1 MAPSLDYVIEQV
13 QREKGIS
20 RDVIVDAIET
30 AILTAVRKKMGQDLD
45 LEAQYN
51 PETGE
56 IEVFQFRTV
65 VEEVENPDTEI
76 SLEEARRELDEESE
90 VGDSIGVKIDTS
102 DLGRIAAQTAKQ
114 VIMQKVRDAELE
126 SIYEQYKDRKGD
138 LISGTVQRI
147 ERGGH
152 ILVNLGKTEA
162 LLPLS
167 EQIPNETF
175 RRGERVRALIIDV
188 RKETRGPQIILS
200 RTHPGFLIR
209 LFELE
214 VPEIASGDVKIV
226 NAVRDP
232 GQRAK
237 IAVYTKDSHID
248 PVGSCVGVRGSRVQ
262 NIVQELRGERI
273 DIIPWTPDYTKFICS
288 ALAPAKISKVFIDE
302 ENRSIEVIVDD
313 DQLSLAIGKKGQNV
327 RLASKLTEWRI
338 DIRSETELEETF
350 KKAVADFMEKLDIG
364 EVLARMLY
372 NEGFVSVE
380 EIAEVDIDELLEI
393 EGLEEEKARWIH
405 ERAKAAVKASEAPEG
420 GTLEEAEEKTSEKKG
435 AAGSD
440 LKALPGVGPKLFSQ
454 FVQSGIETVEK
465 LASLSLEELMKVP
478 GVGEKKAKALL
489 ESAKAALEQ
498 GDEA

>member
-20 RDVIVDAIET
+20 REVIVDAIET
-30 AILTAVRKKMGQDLD
+30 AILTAVKKKMGQDLD

-65 VEEVENPDTEI
+65 VEEVEDPDTEI

-90 VGDSIGVKIDTS
+90 IGDSIGIKVDTS

-152 ILVNLGKTEA
+152 VLVNLGKTEA
-162 LLPLS
+162 LLPVS
-167 EQIPNETF
+167 EQIPNEAF

-232 GQRAK
+232 GHRAK

-302 ENRSIEVIVDD
+302 ENRSIEVIVED

-350 KKAVADFMEKLDIG
+350 KKAVADFMEKLGIG

-372 NEGFVSVE
+372 SEGFTSIE
-380 EIAEVDIDELLEI
+380 EIAEVDLEELLEI
-393 EGLEEEKARWIH
+393 EGLEEERARWIY
-405 ERAKAAVKASEAPEG
+405 EKARAAVGPSAESGETGKADEIASPVVPGE
-420 GTLEEAEEKTSEKKG
+420 
-435 AAGSD
+435 D
-440 LKALPGVGPKLFSQ
+440 LKTLPGVGPKLAEQ
-454 FVQSGIETVEK
+454 LTAAGIVSVEK
-465 LASLSLEELMKVP
+465 LATLSLEELTKVP
-478 GVGEKKAKALL
+478 GVGEKKAQALI
-489 ESAKAALEQ
+489 EAANEALEQ
-498 GDEA
+498 GDDA

>member
-20 RDVIVDAIET
+20 REVIIDAIET
-30 AILTAVRKKMGQDLD
+30 AILTAVRKKLGQDLD

-65 VEEVENPDTEI
+65 VEEVEDPNTEI
-76 SLEEARRELDEESE
+76 SLEEARKDLDEESE
-90 VGDSIGVKIDTS
+90 IGDSIGIKVDTS

-114 VIMQKVRDAELE
+114 VIMQKVRDAERE
-126 SIYEQYKDRKGD
+126 SIYDQYKDRKGD

-152 ILVNLGKTEA
+152 LLVNLGKTEA
-162 LLPLS
+162 LLPVS

-214 VPEIASGDVKIV
+214 VPEIASGDVKII

-273 DIIPWTPDYTKFICS
+273 DIIPWTPDYTTFICS

-302 ENRSIEVIVDD
+302 ENRSIEVIVED
-313 DQLSLAIGKKGQNV
+313 DQLSLAIGKRGQNV

-338 DIRSETELEETF
+338 DIRSETELEESF
-350 KKAVADFMEKLDIG
+350 QKAVATFMEKLGIG
-364 EVLARMLY
+364 EVMARMLY
-372 NEGFVSVE
+372 NEGFESVE
-380 EIAEVDIDELLEI
+380 EIADIELDELLEI

-405 ERAKAAVKASEAPEG
+405 ERAKAAVAEVQGPDVEAVEPDEKNHAG
-420 GTLEEAEEKTSEKKG
+420 GAEIEDNRLKKVPGIGPKLLSALEEAGITS
-435 AAGSD
+435 
-440 LKALPGVGPKLFSQ
+440 P
-454 FVQSGIETVEK
+454 EK
-465 LASLSLEELMKVP
+465 LVTVPKDELVKIP
-478 GVGEKKAKALL
+478 GVGEKKA
-489 ESAKAALEQ
+489 ESLKEAAKAFIG
-498 GDEA
+498 GDDA

>member
-20 RDVIVDAIET
+20 REVIVNAIET
-30 AILTAVRKKMGQDLD
+30 AILTAVRKKLGQDLD
-45 LEAQYN
+45 LEAQFN

-65 VEEVENPDTEI
+65 VEEVEDPNTEI

-90 VGDSIGVKIDTS
+90 VGDSIGIKVDTS

-114 VIMQKVRDAELE
+114 VIMQKIRDAEHE
-126 SIYEQYKDRKGD
+126 SIYDQYKDRKGD
-138 LISGTVQRI
+138 LVSGTVQRI

-152 ILVNLGKTEA
+152 LLVNLGKTEA
-162 LLPLS
+162 LLPVS
-167 EQIPNETF
+167 EQIPNESF

-214 VPEIASGDVKIV
+214 VPEIASGDVKII

-273 DIIPWTPDYTKFICS
+273 DIIPWTPDYTTFICS

-350 KKAVADFMEKLDIG
+350 KKTVAEFMEKLEIG

-372 NEGFVSVE
+372 NEGFSSIE
-380 EIAEVDIDELLEI
+380 EIANGELEELLEI

-405 ERAKAAVKASEAPEG
+405 ERARAAMSR
-420 GTLEEAEEKTSEKKG
+420 EET
-435 AAGSD
+435 AGSGSEENEASSPSEGM
-440 LKALPGVGPKLFSQ
+440 ALEAVPGIGSKLMDELRQ
-454 FVQSGIETVEK
+454 IGIGTVEE
-465 LASLSLEELMKVP
+465 LASIPVERLTEVP
-478 GVGEKKAKALL
+478 GVGEKTAQKLLSAAQSLL
-489 ESAKAALEQ
+489 E
-498 GDEA
+498 GDDDAS

>member
-20 RDVIVDAIET
+20 REVIIDAIET
-30 AILTAVRKKMGQDLD
+30 AILTAVRKKLGQDLD

-65 VEEVENPDTEI
+65 VEEVEDPNTEI
-76 SLEEARRELDEESE
+76 SLEEARKDLDEESE
-90 VGDSIGVKIDTS
+90 IGDSIGIKVDTS

-114 VIMQKVRDAELE
+114 VIMQKVRDAERE
-126 SIYEQYKDRKGD
+126 SIYDQYKDRKGD

-152 ILVNLGKTEA
+152 LLVNLGKTEA
-162 LLPLS
+162 LLPVS

-214 VPEIASGDVKIV
+214 VPEIASGDVKII

-273 DIIPWTPDYTKFICS
+273 DIIPWTPDYTTFICS

-302 ENRSIEVIVDD
+302 ENRSIEVIVED
-313 DQLSLAIGKKGQNV
+313 DQLSLAIGKRGQNV

-338 DIRSETELEETF
+338 DIRSETELEESF
-350 KKAVADFMEKLDIG
+350 QKAVATFMEKLGIG
-364 EVLARMLY
+364 EVMARMLY
-372 NEGFVSVE
+372 NEGFESVE
-380 EIAEVDIDELLEI
+380 EIADIELDELLEI

-405 ERAKAAVKASEAPEG
+405 ERAKAAVAEVQGPDVEAVGPDEKNHAG
-420 GTLEEAEEKTSEKKG
+420 GAEIEDNRLKEIPGIGPKLLSALEEAGITS
-435 AAGSD
+435 
-440 LKALPGVGPKLFSQ
+440 P
-454 FVQSGIETVEK
+454 EK
-465 LASLSLEELMKVP
+465 LVTVPKDELVKIP
-478 GVGEKKAKALL
+478 GVGEKKA
-489 ESAKAALEQ
+489 ESLKEAAKAFIG
-498 GDEA
+498 GDDA

>member
-20 RDVIVDAIET
+20 REVIVDAIET

-45 LEAQYN
+45 LEAQFN

-65 VEEVENPDTEI
+65 VEEVEDSNTEI

-90 VGDSIGVKIDTS
+90 VGDSIGIKVDTS

-114 VIMQKVRDAELE
+114 VIMQKIRDAEHE
-126 SIYEQYKDRKGD
+126 SIYDQYKDRKGD
-138 LISGTVQRI
+138 LVSGTVQRI

-152 ILVNLGKTEA
+152 LLVNLGKTEA
-162 LLPLS
+162 LLPVS
-167 EQIPNETF
+167 EQIPNENF

-214 VPEIASGDVKIV
+214 VPEIASGDVKII

-273 DIIPWTPDYTKFICS
+273 DIIPWTPDSTTFICS

-313 DQLSLAIGKKGQNV
+313 DQLSLAIGKRGQNV

-350 KKAVADFMEKLDIG
+350 KKTVAEFMEKLEIG

-372 NEGFVSVE
+372 NEGFTSIE
-380 EIAEVDIDELLEI
+380 EIANGDVEELLEI
-393 EGLEEEKARWIH
+393 EGLEDDKARWIH
-405 ERAKAAVKASEAPEG
+405 ERARTAVTGEDKIGTAQGEEVSQRTAG
-420 GTLEEAEEKTSEKKG
+420 KTLESVSG
-435 AAGSD
+435 I
-440 LKALPGVGPKLFSQ
+440 GPKLMAELQ
-454 FVQSGIETVEK
+454 QLGVQKVEELAAVPVEK
-465 LASLSLEELMKVP
+465 LMELP
-478 GVGEKKAKALL
+478 GVGEKMAQKLI
-489 ESAKAALEQ
+489 ESARSLME
-498 GDEA
+498 GDHDA

>member
-20 RDVIVDAIET
+20 REVIVDAIET
-30 AILTAVRKKMGQDLD
+30 AILTAVRKKLGLDLD
-45 LEAQYN
+45 LEAHFNQ
-51 PETGE
+51 ETGE

-65 VEEVENPDTEI
+65 VEEVKDPNTEI
-76 SLEEARRELDEESE
+76 SLNEARRELDEESE
-90 VGDSIGVKIDTS
+90 VGDSIGIKVDTS
-102 DLGRIAAQTAKQ
+102 NLGRIAAQTAKQ
-114 VIMQKVRDAELE
+114 VIMQKIRDAEHE
-126 SIYEQYKDRKGD
+126 SIYDQYRDRKGD
-138 LISGTVQRI
+138 LVSGTVQRV
-147 ERGGH
+147 ERGRH

-162 LLPLS
+162 LLPAS
-167 EQIPNETF
+167 EQIPNENF

-214 VPEIASGDVKIV
+214 VPEIASGDVKII

-237 IAVYTKDSHID
+237 IAVYTKDPHID

-273 DIIPWTPDYTKFICS
+273 DIIPWTPDYTTFICS

-313 DQLSLAIGKKGQNV
+313 DQLSLAIGKRGQNV

-338 DIRSETELEETF
+338 DIRSETELEEIF
-350 KKAVADFMEKLDIG
+350 QSAVAEFMEKLEVG

-372 NEGFVSVE
+372 NEGFKSIE
-380 EIAEVDIDELLEI
+380 EIADVDIEELMEI

-405 ERAKAAVKASEAPEG
+405 ERAKLTVREKKDTTAGGRPAAVSRG
-420 GTLEEAEEKTSEKKG
+420 RSLEEISG
-435 AAGSD
+435 I
-440 LKALPGVGPKLFSQ
+440 GPKLLKEL
-454 FVQSGIETVEK
+454 VELGIDSPEK
-465 LASLSLEELMKVP
+465 LASASIEKLREIP
-478 GVGEKKAKALL
+478 GVGEKKALKLV
-489 ESAKAALEQ
+489 EAAQTLSVE
-498 GDEA
+498 EK

>member
-1 MAPSLDYVIEQV
+1 MAPSLDYVIDQV

-20 RDVIVDAIET
+20 REVIVDAIET

-65 VEEVENPDTEI
+65 VEEVADSNTEI
-76 SLEEARRELDEESE
+76 SLEDARRELDGESE
-90 VGDSIGVKIDTS
+90 VGDSIGIKVDTS

-114 VIMQKVRDAELE
+114 VIMQKVRDAERE
-126 SIYEQYKDRKGD
+126 SIYDQYKDRKGD

-152 ILVNLGKTEA
+152 LLVNLGKAEA
-162 LLPLS
+162 LLPMS
-167 EQIPNETF
+167 EQIPNENF
-175 RRGERVRALIIDV
+175 RRGERVRALVIDV
-188 RKETRGPQIILS
+188 RKDTRGPQIILS

-214 VPEIASGDVKIV
+214 VPEIASGDVKII

-232 GQRAK
+232 GERAK

-273 DIIPWTPDYTKFICS
+273 DIIPWTPDYTTFICS

-302 ENRSIEVIVDD
+302 ENRSIEVIVED
-313 DQLSLAIGKKGQNV
+313 DQLSLAIGKRGQNV

-350 KKAVADFMEKLDIG
+350 QKAVADFMGKLEIG
-364 EVLARMLY
+364 EVLARVLY
-372 NEGFVSVE
+372 NEGFTSIE
-380 EIAEVDIDELLEI
+380 EIADVDLDELLDI
-393 EGLEEEKARWIH
+393 EGLEEERARWIH
-405 ERAKAAVKASEAPEG
+405 ERARAAVSKEKESVEG
-420 GTLEEAEEKTSEKKG
+420 RKTALTPSGKL
-435 AAGSD
+435 
-440 LKALPGVGPKLFSQ
+440 LKEIPGVGPSLLAELEK
-454 FVQSGIETVEK
+454 SGVGSVEELASISLEK
-465 LASLSLEELMKVP
+465 LMEIP
-478 GVGEKKAKALL
+478 GVGEKKARKLIDA
-489 ESAKAALEQ
+489 AKTLTEG
-498 GDEA
+498 GDDA

>member
-20 RDVIVDAIET
+20 REVIIDAIET
-30 AILTAVRKKMGQDLD
+30 AILTAVRRKEGQDLD
-45 LEAQYN
+45 LEARYN

-65 VEEVENPDTEI
+65 VEEVEDPDAEVL
-76 SLEEARRELDEESE
+76 LEDARRELDEESE
-90 VGDSIGVKIDTS
+90 VGDSIGIKVDTS
-102 DLGRIAAQTAKQ
+102 NLGRIAAQTAKQ
-114 VIMQKVRDAELE
+114 VIMQKVRDAERE

-138 LISGTVQRI
+138 LVSGTVQRI

-152 ILVNLGKTEA
+152 LLVNLGKTEA
-162 LLPLS
+162 LLPMS
-167 EQIPNETF
+167 EQIPSEAF
-175 RRGERVRALIIDV
+175 RRGERVRALVIDV

-214 VPEIASGDVKIV
+214 VPEIASGDVKII

-232 GQRAK
+232 GERAK

-273 DIIPWTPDYTKFICS
+273 DIIPWTPDYTTFICS
-288 ALAPAKISKVFIDE
+288 SLAPAKISKVFIDE
-302 ENRSIEVIVDD
+302 ENRLIEVIVDE
-313 DQLSLAIGKKGQNV
+313 DQLSLAIGKRGQNV

-338 DIRSETELEETF
+338 DIKSEVELKETF
-350 KKAVADFMEKLDIG
+350 QKAVKDFMKKLEIG

-372 NEGFVSVE
+372 NEGFTSIE
-380 EIAEVDIDELLEI
+380 EIAGVDLEELLEI
-393 EGLEEEKARWIH
+393 EGLEKGKAQWIH
-405 ERAKAAVKASEAPEG
+405 ERALASVQGTEG
-420 GTLEEAEEKTSEKKG
+420 L
-435 AAGSD
+435 SD
-440 LKALPGVGPKLFSQ
+440 QSLKEVPGVGPKLLAQ
-454 FVQSGIETVEK
+454 LGKAGIISVERLASVPLEK
-465 LASLSLEELMKVP
+465 LTEIP
-478 GVGEKKAKALL
+478 GVGEKKAQMLQEA
-489 ESAKAALEQ
+489 AKVLV
-498 GDEA
+498 GSSDEA

>member
-20 RDVIVDAIET
+20 RDVIIDAIET
-30 AILTAVRKKMGQDLD
+30 AILTAVRRKVGQDLD
-45 LEAQYN
+45 LEARYN

-65 VEEVENPDTEI
+65 VEEVKDPDTEI
-76 SLEEARRELDEESE
+76 LLEDARRELDEESE
-90 VGDSIGVKIDTS
+90 VGDSIGIKVDTS
-102 DLGRIAAQTAKQ
+102 NLGRIAAQTAKQ
-114 VIMQKVRDAELE
+114 VIMQKVRDAERE

-138 LISGTVQRI
+138 LVSGTVQRI

-162 LLPLS
+162 LLPMS

-175 RRGERVRALIIDV
+175 RRGERVRALVIDV
-188 RKETRGPQIILS
+188 RKDTRGPQIILS

-214 VPEIASGDVKIV
+214 VPEIASGDVKII

-232 GQRAK
+232 GERAK

-273 DIIPWTPDYTKFICS
+273 DIIPWTPDYTTFICS
-288 ALAPAKISKVFIDE
+288 SLAPAKISKVFIDE
-302 ENRSIEVIVDD
+302 ENRLIEVVVDE
-313 DQLSLAIGKKGQNV
+313 DQLSLAIGKRGQNV

-338 DIRSETELEETF
+338 DIKSEVELKETF
-350 KKAVADFMEKLDIG
+350 QKAVKDFMKKLEIG
-364 EVLARMLY
+364 EVMARMLY
-372 NEGFVSVE
+372 NEGFTSVE
-380 EIAEVDIDELLEI
+380 EIADVDPEELLEI
-393 EGLEEEKARWIH
+393 EGLEKEKAQWIH
-405 ERAKAAVKASEAPEG
+405 ERALASVQGTEG
-420 GTLEEAEEKTSEKKG
+420 V
-435 AAGSD
+435 SD
-440 LKALPGVGPKLFSQ
+440 QSLKEVPGVGPKLLAQ
-454 FVQSGIETVEK
+454 LGKAGIISVERLVSVPLEK
-465 LASLSLEELMKVP
+465 LTEIP
-478 GVGEKKAKALL
+478 GVSEKKAQMLKEA
-489 ESAKAALEQ
+489 AKVLV
-498 GDEA
+498 GSSDEA

>member
-1 MAPSLDYVIEQV
+1 MAPSLDFVIEQV

-20 RDVIVDAIET
+20 REVIIDAIET
-30 AILTAVRKKMGQDLD
+30 AILTAVRKKLGQDLD

-65 VEEVENPDTEI
+65 VEEVEDPNKEI
-76 SLEEARRELDEESE
+76 SLEQARRELDEESE
-90 VGDSIGVKIDTS
+90 IGDSIGIKVDTS

-114 VIMQKVRDAELE
+114 VIMQKVRDAERE

-152 ILVNLGKTEA
+152 LLVNLGKTEA
-162 LLPLS
+162 LLPVS
-167 EQIPNETF
+167 EQIPNESF

-214 VPEIASGDVKIV
+214 VPEIASGDVKII

-232 GQRAK
+232 GERAK

-273 DIIPWTPDYTKFICS
+273 DIIPWTPDYTTFICS

-302 ENRSIEVIVDD
+302 ENRSIEVIVED
-313 DQLSLAIGKKGQNV
+313 DQLSLAIGKRGQNV

-338 DIRSETELEETF
+338 DIRSETELEESF
-350 KKAVADFMEKLDIG
+350 QKAVSSFMEKLDVG

-372 NEGFVSVE
+372 NEGFESVE
-380 EIAEVDIDELLEI
+380 EIAEVELEELLEI

-405 ERAKAAVKASEAPEG
+405 ERAKAAVRQ
-420 GTLEEAEEKTSEKKG
+420 EEAAGDGRGEEEGKDTPPEVTERKG
-435 AAGSD
+435 MD
-440 LKALPGVGPKLFSQ
+440 LKEVPGIGPKLLSQ
-454 FVQSGIETVEK
+454 LQEAGIATVER
-465 LASLSLEELMKVP
+465 LATIPMEELVKVP
-478 GVGEKKAKALL
+478 GVGEKKAERLQEAARSLIGG
-489 ESAKAALEQ
+489 ESK
-498 GDEA
+498 

>member
-20 RDVIVDAIET
+20 REVIVDAIET
-30 AILTAVRKKMGQDLD
+30 AILTAVRKKLGQDLD
-45 LEAQYN
+45 LEAQFN

-56 IEVFQFRTV
+56 VEVFQFRTV
-65 VEEVENPDTEI
+65 VEDVEDPNTEI

-90 VGDSIGVKIDTS
+90 VGDSIGIKVDTS

-114 VIMQKVRDAELE
+114 VIMQKIRDAEHE
-126 SIYEQYKDRKGD
+126 SIYDQYKDRKGD
-138 LISGTVQRI
+138 LVSGTVQRV

-152 ILVNLGKTEA
+152 LLVNLGKTEA
-162 LLPLS
+162 LLPVS

-214 VPEIASGDVKIV
+214 VPEIASGDVKII

-237 IAVYTKDSHID
+237 IAVYTKDPHID

-273 DIIPWTPDYTKFICS
+273 DIIPWTPDYTTFICS

-313 DQLSLAIGKKGQNV
+313 DQLSLAIGKRGQNV

-338 DIRSETELEETF
+338 DIRSETELEEIF
-350 KKAVADFMEKLDIG
+350 QKAVAEFMEKLEIG

-372 NEGFVSVE
+372 NEGFTSLEV
-380 EIAEVDIDELLEI
+380 IADADIEELLDI

-405 ERAKAAVKASEAPEG
+405 ERARAAVRGAEAPVNEEDEG
-420 GTLEEAEEKTSEKKG
+420 EPRQ
-435 AAGSD
+435 GSGGKS
-440 LKALPGVGPKLFSQ
+440 LKDVPGIGPKLQ
-454 FVQSGIETVEK
+454 DELEKAGIASAEELAAVSVEK
-465 LASLSLEELMKVP
+465 LMELP
-478 GVGEKKAKALL
+478 GVGEKKARALI
-489 ESAKAALEQ
+489 EAARKVTE
-498 GDEA
+498 GEHDA

>member
-20 RDVIVDAIET
+20 REVIVDAIET
-30 AILTAVRKKMGQDLD
+30 AILTAVKKKLGPDLD
-45 LEAQYN
+45 LEARFN

-56 IEVFQFRTV
+56 VEVFQFRNV
-65 VEEVENPDTEI
+65 VEVVEDPNREV

-90 VGDSIGVKIDTS
+90 VGDSIGIKVDTS

-114 VIMQKVRDAELE
+114 VIMQKIRDAEHE
-126 SIYEQYKDRKGD
+126 SIYDQYKDRKGD
-138 LISGTVQRI
+138 LVSGTVQRV

-152 ILVNLGKTEA
+152 LLVNLGKTEA
-162 LLPLS
+162 LLPVS

-188 RKETRGPQIILS
+188 RKETRGPQIVLS

-214 VPEIASGDVKIV
+214 VPEIASGDVKII

-237 IAVYTKDSHID
+237 IAVYTKDPHID

-273 DIIPWTPDYTKFICS
+273 DIIPWTPDYTAFICS
-288 ALAPAKISKVFIDE
+288 SLAPAKISKVFIDE

-313 DQLSLAIGKKGQNV
+313 DQLSLAIGKRGQNV

-338 DIRSETELEETF
+338 DIRSEAELEEIF
-350 KKAVADFMEKLDIG
+350 KKAVATFMEKLEIG

-372 NEGFVSVE
+372 NEGFTSLEV
-380 EIAEVDIDELLEI
+380 IADADIEELLDI

-405 ERAKAAVKASEAPEG
+405 ERARAAVRGENAVSEQGRAAFAPSS
-420 GTLEEAEEKTSEKKG
+420 GTPLEMV
-435 AAGSD
+435 
-440 LKALPGVGPKLFSQ
+440 PGVGPKLRTELKKF
-454 FVQSGIETVEK
+454 GIGSVEA
-465 LASLSLEELMKVP
+465 LAGTSLDRLTEVP
-478 GVGEKKAKALL
+478 GVGEKTAQKLL
-489 ESAKAALEQ
+489 ESARTLVEGENGA
-498 GDEA
+498 